1 MGFHKAGW
9 TYVEQSAGIMENV
22 ADGLQRPQPFFAI
35 LSWTRGSHS
44 FDRET
49 GALCEVAL
57 ATAPPQRHPGR
68 LRALREAE
76 PDSSQPRGP
85 SPGQR
90 HWPCPDRGDRSAE
103 ELKSGVL
110 IRGD

>member
-1 MGFHKAGW
+1 MGAAPSFGQTRKKKDQTVDGGALTRRMGFHKAGW

-49 GALCEVAL
+49 GPV
-57 ATAPPQRHPGR
+57 
-68 LRALREAE
+68 
-76 PDSSQPRGP
+76 
-85 SPGQR
+85 
-90 HWPCPDRGDRSAE
+90 
-103 ELKSGVL
+103 
-110 IRGD
+110 

>member
-49 GALCEVAL
+49 GPV
-57 ATAPPQRHPGR
+57 
-68 LRALREAE
+68 
-76 PDSSQPRGP
+76 
-85 SPGQR
+85 
-90 HWPCPDRGDRSAE
+90 
-103 ELKSGVL
+103 
-110 IRGD
+110 